1 MGIAKPVVA
10 NQYLYVAP
18 SILEELAML
27 AARHGTSPSAILSAA
42 WELGKHALYDRILPE
57 AYVMP
62 SGPTLAEAK
71 PGPACIP
78 EIAHGAQDVPPL
90 DLDPSRTTV
99 ECGFSFSP
107 RMHDEVVRMALVAD
121 RSLSWMLRETYLLA
135 RRQLV

>member
-27 AARHGTSPSAILSAA
+27 AARHGTSPSAILAA
-42 WELGKHALYDRILPE
+42 SWELGKHALYDRILPE

-71 PGPACIP
+71 PGPSSVPA
-78 EIAHGAQDVPPL
+78 IAHAPADVPAI
-90 DLDPSRTTV
+90 DLDPSRTTI
-99 ECGFSFSP
+99 ECGFQFAP
-107 RMHDEVVRMALVAD
+107 RMHDEVVRMAVVAD
-121 RSLSWMLRETYLLA
+121 RSLSWMLRESYLLA
-135 RRQLV
+135 RRQLL

>member
-27 AARHGTSPSAILSAA
+27 AARHGTSPSAILSAG
-42 WELGKHALYDRILPE
+42 WELAKHALYDRILPE

-62 SGPTLAEAK
+62 SGPTLDEAK
-71 PGPACIP
+71 PGPSSVPA
-78 EIAHGAQDVPPL
+78 IAHSPTEVPDL
-90 DLDPSRTTV
+90 DLGSRTTV
-99 ECGFSFSP
+99 ECGFQFSP

-121 RSLSWMLRETYLLA
+121 RSLSWMLRESYLLA